1 MADRRKKIFSWQF
14 SIFNLLELIGR
25 PVLRLFLVACYLSLV
40 ALAFIGKLTLQ
51 LIKSLRQI
59 KLPQLILPKIT
70 LPPLPRF
77 PHIPLPKISSLK
89 LIILSTGLL
98 IILMFYL
105 TILRNLPSPRQLTTR
120 NQFLTTKIRARDG
133 TVLFKIYKDENRSLI
148 PLSSIPNFMTQATI
162 AIEDK
167 DFYRHG
173 GFSYRGILRAITR
186 NVFHHQLQGGSTIT
200 QQLVKNA
207 LLTPEKTFTRKIK
220 EVILA
225 IGVELTYSK
234 DDILKMYFNEVGY
247 GGTAYGIEEAAQM
260 YFGKSV
266 TNVTLAQ
273 AALLA
278 GLPAAPTTYSPFGA
292 YPELALSRQHEVLRR
307 MVEDGYVT
315 PQEAETAKTEKLIY
329 APQTIAIKAPHFVM
343 YVKDL
348 LVKTYGETTINQ
360 GGLDVTTSLDP
371 ELQNQA
377 QTIVTQEIGQLRRL
391 HIGNGAALVTNP
403 QTGEILSMVGSKDYF
418 DFAQDGQVNVTLAS
432 RQPGSSIKP
441 VNYAVALASGFTPA
455 TIIDDSPIT
464 YQVPGQPP
472 YAPRNYDSKFHG
484 PVTLRTALASSYNV
498 PAVKT
503 LSTFGVAKMIELG
516 QRLGITTWNDSSR
529 FGLSLTLG
537 GGEVRMVDM
546 AVVYATLANQGLRVD
561 LHPILKVTD
570 PHGKILEQFDCG
582 GANPLDR
589 CNPQPVLNPQV
600 AYQLTDILS
609 DNAARSPA
617 FGSRSVL
624 NVPGHQVAVKTGTT
638 QNLRDNWTI
647 GFVPNRLVAAWV
659 GNNDNTPMSYVA
671 SGITGASPIWRTI
684 FDVVLKD
691 QPVQTFSPP
700 ADLVKATICTLTG
713 QLACTGCP
721 AKDEYFLPGTQPV
734 TACTPEQIDQLKLKQ
749 QEKQTERDRILTG
762 ASTP

>member
-1 MADRRKKIFSWQF
+1 MAD
-14 SIFNLLELIGR
+14 SIFKFLEFIGR
-25 PVLRLFLVACYLSLV
+25 PVLRLFLVSCYLSLV
-40 ALAFIGKLTLQ
+40 ALATIGKLTLQ
-51 LIKSLRQI
+51 LIKFIRQL
-59 KLPQLILPKIT
+59 KLPVLQLPKLPRLPQLPKFYVQSTYIIVT
-70 LPPLPRF
+70 GIALAIV
-77 PHIPLPKISSLK
+77 IPLYFFIFR
-89 LIILSTGLL
+89 G
-98 IILMFYL
+98 
-105 TILRNLPSPRQLTTR
+105 LPSPRELTTR
-120 NQFLTTKIRARDG
+120 NQALTTKIRARDG
-133 TVLFKIYKDENRSLI
+133 TVLFKIYKDQNRSLV
-148 PLSSIPNFMTQATI
+148 PLNSIPEVMTQATI

-173 GFSYRGILRAITR
+173 GFSYRGIIRAITR
-186 NVFHHQLQGGSTIT
+186 NIFHHQLQGGSTIT

-260 YFGKSV
+260 YFGKSI
-266 TNVTLAQ
+266 TQVTLAQ

-292 YPELALSRQHEVLRR
+292 YPELATSRQHEVLRR

-315 PQEAETAKTEKLIY
+315 PQEAEAARAEKLVY

-348 LVKTYGETTINQ
+348 LVKTYGETTVNQ
-360 GGLDVTTSLDP
+360 GGLDVITSLD
-371 ELQNQA
+371 LQLQDQA
-377 QTIVTQEIGQLRRL
+377 QAAVSQEIRELRRL
-391 HIGNGAALVTNP
+391 RIGNGAALITNP

-418 DFAQDGQVNVTLAS
+418 DFAEDGQVNVTLAW

-441 VNYAVALASGFTPA
+441 VNYAVALSNGFTPA

-472 YAPRNYDSKFHG
+472 YSPRNYDSKFHG

-503 LSTFGVAKMIELG
+503 LSTFGVTKMIELG
-516 QRLGITTWNDSSR
+516 QKLGITTWNDPSR

-537 GGEVRMVDM
+537 GGEVKMIDM
-546 AVVYATLANQGLRVD
+546 AVAYGVLANQGLRVD
-561 LHPILKVTD
+561 LHPILKVTN
-570 PHGKILEQFDCG
+570 PGGKVMEEFSC
-582 GANPLDR
+582 AAPP
-589 CNPQPVLNPQV
+589 CNPQPALNPLV

-624 NVPGHQVAVKTGTT
+624 YIPDPKVAVKTGTT

-647 GFVPNRLVAAWV
+647 GYTKNRLVAVWV

-671 SGITGASPIWRTI
+671 SGITGASPIWRAI
-684 FDVVLKD
+684 FDIIIRQLAD
-691 QPVQTFSPP
+691 QPVPAFSPP
-700 ADLVKATICTLTG
+700 ADLVKVTICTLTG

-721 AKDEYFLPGTQPV
+721 AKDEYFLPGTEPK
-734 TACTPEQIDQLKLKQ
+734 TACTPEQIETIKKKQ
-749 QEKQTERDRILTG
+749 QEDQANRDKILTG
-762 ASTP
+762 ASTNQ

>member
-1 MADRRKKIFSWQF
+1 MADRHRAIFNFQF
-14 SIFNLLELIGR
+14 SIFNFLELIGR
-25 PVLRLFLVACYLSLV
+25 PVLRLFLVTCYLSLI

-59 KLPQLILPKIT
+59 KLLKFPQLPQLPKLPKFKIRSAYIITAAIT
-70 LPPLPRF
+70 LT
-77 PHIPLPKISSLK
+77 
-89 LIILSTGLL
+89 TGLTL
-98 IILMFYL
+98 YIFIF
-105 TILRNLPSPRQLTTR
+105 RDLPSPRQLTTR
-120 NQFLTTKIRARDG
+120 NQVLTTKIRARDG
-133 TVLFKIYKDENRSLI
+133 TVLFKIYRDENRSLV
-148 PLSSIPNFMTQATI
+148 PLSSIPDFMTQATI

-173 GFSYRGILRAITR
+173 GFSYRGIIRAITR

-247 GGTAYGIEEAAQM
+247 GGTAYGVEEAAQM
-260 YFGKSV
+260 YFGKSI
-266 TNVTLAQ
+266 TQVTLAQ
-273 AALLA
+273 ATLLA

-292 YPELALSRQHEVLRR
+292 YPELAIRRQHEVLRR
-307 MVEDGYVT
+307 MVEDGYIT
-315 PQEAETAKTEKLIY
+315 PQAAETAKAEKLVY
-329 APQTIAIKAPHFVM
+329 SPQTIAIKAPHFVM
-343 YVKDL
+343 YIKDL
-348 LVKTYGETTINQ
+348 LVKTYGETTVNQ

-371 ELQNQA
+371 QLQHQA
-377 QTIVTQEIGQLRRL
+377 QTIVTQEIEKLRRL
-391 HIGNGAALVTNP
+391 RITNGAALVTNP
-403 QTGEILSMVGSKDYF
+403 QTGEILAMVGSKDYF
-418 DFAQDGQVNVTLAS
+418 NFAEDGQVNVTLAQ

-464 YQVPGQPP
+464 YQIPGQPP
-472 YAPRNYDSKFHG
+472 YTPRNYDSKFHG

-503 LSTFGVAKMIELG
+503 LSTFGVAKMIDLG
-516 QRLGITTWNDSSR
+516 TKMGITTWTDPSR

-537 GGEVRMVDM
+537 GGEVTMIDM
-546 AVVYATLANQGLRVD
+546 AVAYGTLANQGLRVD

-570 PHGKILEQFDCG
+570 PHGKILEQLDC
-582 GANPLDR
+582 
-589 CNPQPVLNPQV
+589 CHPQPILNPQI

-624 NVPGHQVAVKTGTT
+624 NVPGYQVAVKTGTT

-647 GFVPNRLVAAWV
+647 GYTPSHLVAAWV
-659 GNNDNTPMSYVA
+659 GNNDNTSMSYVA
-671 SGITGASPIWRTI
+671 SGITGASPIWRSI

-700 ADLVKATICTLTG
+700 ADLVKATICTFTG
-713 QLACTGCP
+713 QLACAGCP
-721 AKDEYFLPGTQPV
+721 AKDEYFLPGTQPQA
-734 TACTPEQIDQLKLKQ
+734 ACTPEQIDQLKQKQ
-749 QEKQTERDRILTG
+749 QDQQADRDRILTG